1 MELLLLLGVLGLGGV
16 AGLFDPLPSFRG
28 EYSPPKYRTYTE
40 SRQYTKN
47 TNCTENEIDRQ
58 NGRRKITP
66 REEVVR
72 SDGAMAFPGS
82 QKFPSSIPQHLSSNK
97 TGGMN
102 SAFPTTWS
110 FTLSCTSCRYYSSI
124 FFFPFSSFMPSLVLT

>member
-16 AGLFDPLPSFRG
+16 AGLFDPLPFGMNIR
-28 EYSPPKYRTYTE
+28 PQNIRTYTE
-40 SRQYTKN
+40 SGQYTKN
-47 TNCTENEIDRQ
+47 TNWTENEIDRQ
-58 NGRRKITP
+58 KRQRKFTP

-72 SDGAMAFPGS
+72 SDGAMAFPGP

-102 SAFPTTWS
+102 SAFPRAWS
-110 FTLSCTSCRYYSSI
+110 FTLSSTSCRYYSSI

>member
-66 REEVVR
+66 REEVVPVTEQWRFQAPKSFHLR
-72 SDGAMAFPGS
+72 SPNISVRTKREA
-82 QKFPSSIPQHLSSNK
+82 
-97 TGGMN
+97 
-102 SAFPTTWS
+102 
-110 FTLSCTSCRYYSSI
+110 
-124 FFFPFSSFMPSLVLT
+124 